1 MTRTLLLVAGPGR
14 PALSADERIVAVL
27 ATPAGWLH
35 ALDLAGVLP
44 SGDVAQLTATLT
56 RAAPPAQLVYPL
68 TDAAWRPQP
77 ALRAALQHG
86 LAEVEGEEVGQLDLG
101 AFAILEA
108 ATGTADRLAAA
119 LRPVQVGQQR
129 YPRRVAS
136 PSLRLPA
143 LQPGAAEAARLASS
157 LAWQPPQLTLIAP
170 DGSRIPPWLGTA
182 APLRDAT
189 LALLSARHADV
200 GPALRVGLREH
211 APDRVVIVG
220 GNRALASAAAQ
231 ALVAE
236 GYHGLRSRSELE
248 AVQAS
253 VVPLLRA
260 IPASA

>member
-1 MTRTLLLVAGPGR
+1 VTRTLLLVAGPGR
-14 PALSADERIVAVL
+14 PELSADERIVAVL

-35 ALDLAGVLP
+35 ALALAAVLSAP
-44 SGDVAQLTATLT
+44 DVARLTASLAEGA
-56 RAAPPAQLVYPL
+56 RPAQLVYPL

-77 ALRAALQHG
+77 ALRGALQHG
-86 LAEVEGEEVGQLDLG
+86 LAEIEGEELGHLDLG

-108 ATGTADRLAAA
+108 ADASAHRLAAA

-143 LQPGAAEAARLASS
+143 LQPGAAEAARLATS
-157 LAWQPPQLTLIAP
+157 LAWRPPQLTLIEP
-170 DGSRIPPWLGTA
+170 GGSRIAPWLETA
-182 APLRDAT
+182 APLREAT
-189 LALLSARHADV
+189 LALLSARHADLR
-200 GPALRVGLREH
+200 PALRVGLREH
-211 APDRVVIVG
+211 APDRVAIVG
-220 GNRALASAAAQ
+220 GNRALASAVAQ

-253 VVPLLRA
+253 VVPLLSTV
-260 IPASA
+260 PAGA